1 MNNSFYNY
9 PFDNEDINMINEIF
23 IKDKNTMNNQFN
35 IREGY
40 LRGNLYDSL
49 YEPYKN
55 YNPIKLIP
63 NNEQADMLLNIN
75 DYTFAAHDIRL
86 YLDVKPNDRE
96 MIKKYNDYQMKA
108 NMIIKEYQD
117 KYGPIM
123 MDSLSDDNV
132 FSWSEYIWPWE
143 MEEN

>member
-9 PFDNEDINMINEIF
+9 PFDNEDINMINEMF
-23 IKDKNTMNNQFN
+23 IKDKNTINNQFN

-49 YEPYKN
+49 YKPYKN

-108 NMIIKEYQD
+108 NMLIKEYQN